1 MDEIRIGIIGSGF
14 MGRTN
19 AETATR
25 YLPGARLIAITGGSR
40 APQLAA
46 DYGVPAEPTVEA
58 LLARRDIDA
67 VFIST
72 PHSFHAAEAV
82 AAAQAGKHILLDKPM
97 ATSVD
102 DCDRIL
108 HAARASRVKLM
119 IMFGQR
125 FRLINREAHRLIR
138 EGAIG
143 RVTMIHGF
151 TLNPG
156 GLASLPPWQ
165 SRPENRGSFFAHGVH
180 NIDQVRWFTGDEVST
195 VSARIQCDSPSGNE
209 VSTMAVLG
217 LRGGAMAS
225 LWVSW
230 SVPAPG
236 FPRSGFSAQVV
247 GESGILD
254 LDAYGALRLGRE
266 GQWTTVAEQPPI
278 DWKGK
283 GMLDPARMEAYARQG
298 QEFLDSIRQDRD
310 PSVTG
315 EDGRASVAIALAAY
329 QSSESQTTIRLGE
342 R

>member
-25 YLPGARLIAITGGSR
+25 YLPGARLIAVAGGSR

-46 DYGVPAEPTVEA
+46 DYGVPAEPSVEA

-67 VFIST
+67 VFLST
-72 PHSFHAAEAV
+72 PHSQHAAQAIAV
-82 AAAQAGKHILLDKPM
+82 AQAGKHILLDKPM
-97 ATSVD
+97 GTSVEE
-102 DCDRIL
+102 CDRIL
-108 HAARASRVKLM
+108 QAARAAKVKLM

-138 EGAIG
+138 EGVIG

-156 GLASLPPWQ
+156 GLASLPTWQ

-180 NIDQVRWFTGDEVST
+180 NIDQVRWFTEDDVTT
-195 VSARIQCDSPSGNE
+195 VSARIQLDQPSGNE

-217 LRGGAMAS
+217 LRNGAMAS

-230 SVPAPG
+230 AVPAPG
-236 FPRSGFSAQVV
+236 FPHSGFSAQVV
-247 GESGILD
+247 GETGILD
-254 LDAYGALRLGRE
+254 LDAYGTLRFGRNGE
-266 GQWTTVAEQPPI
+266 WTTVAEQPPI

-298 QEFLDSIRQDRD
+298 QEFLDSIREDRD

-315 EDGRASVAIALAAY
+315 EDGRAAVAIALAAY
-329 QSSESQTTIRLGE
+329 ESSQNQTTIHLGE